1 MSVPRTGTGAYA
13 GAGTAS
19 IHSSYGWQVGMMKDG
34 QLQRQPTLYAAR
46 ETERERSVSQEEN
59 IVHYMLAM
67 AAGCCEG
74 IFCAC

>member
-1 MSVPRTGTGAYA
+1 
-13 GAGTAS
+13 
-19 IHSSYGWQVGMMKDG
+19 MKDG